1 MVNSPFT
8 VCPSLT
14 QSSRR
19 QRECAVHYVDSPRNL
34 LICNIFSVPIIDIMS
49 SKLDNALVGS
59 LPGRCGCSRR
69 PSIWLHPRDRDK
81 NRYRKYGKGHT
92 LSSWWSLCQACEDA
106 YQSGDD
112 ERAFARMMLYDS
124 QWNIGWHIA
133 QRTGTTFDLDESV
146 GKALR
151 VFRNADLGAKRLN

>member
-49 SKLDNALVGS
+49 SNLDAVLVRAARCQPSTRKLAV
-59 LPGRCGCSRR
+59 PVA
-69 PSIWLHPRDRDK
+69 PVV
-81 NRYRKYGKGHT
+81 
-92 LSSWWSLCQACEDA
+92 SSV
-106 YQSGDD
+106 
-112 ERAFARMMLYDS
+112 
-124 QWNIGWHIA
+124 IA
-133 QRTGTTFDLDESV
+133 TV
-146 GKALR
+146 
-151 VFRNADLGAKRLN
+151 